1 MKLTILHTVLTG
13 LIIFIGLESA
23 NAAGFKKNK
32 NHQHIILSKKPTEF
46 LHFINSG
53 NLHNDSIHKLNFK
66 YHDKKR
72 GLKPFIAPTLLIS
85 AGTTLHFSTDTKEN
99 FQDWSRDNFT
109 YSGHADDYI
118 QYAPLAVV
126 YSLNAFGI
134 KGKNNFGNRTA
145 LALKSILLNDL
156 IVNNLKTWSKTKRPN
171 GEMRSFPSGHTSFT
185 FAMAHFM
192 HKEYGELSRWYS
204 IGAYTCAAT
213 VGIMRV
219 AKNAH
224 WFSDVVA
231 GAGVGILSTELVYLT
246 HLYKWDNEHLKNF
259 DIFPFKMGNKK
270 GITLVYKF

>member
-1 MKLTILHTVLTG
+1 MKQTILHTFLTG
-13 LIIFIGLESA
+13 LILFIGLESA
-23 NAAGFKKNK
+23 DAVEFKKNEI
-32 NHQHIILSKKPTEF
+32 HQHFISSKNPIEF
-46 LHFINSG
+46 SYFPNSG
-53 NLHNDSIHKLNFK
+53 NLHKDSIHNLNFK

-72 GLKPFIAPTLLIS
+72 DLKPFIAPILIIS
-85 AGTTLHFSTDTKEN
+85 AGTTLHFSTEMKEN
-99 FQDWSRDNFT
+99 FQDWSQDNFA

-118 QYAPLAVV
+118 QYAPLAAV

-156 IVNNLKTWSKTKRPN
+156 IVNNLKTWSKSKRPN

-192 HKEYGELSRWYS
+192 HKEYGELSLWYS
-204 IGAYTCAAT
+204 VGAYTCAAT

-224 WFSDVVA
+224 WISDVIA
-231 GAGVGILSTELVYLT
+231 GAGIGVLSTELVYLT
-246 HLYKWDNEHLKNF
+246 HLHKWDNEHLKNF